1 MSISPVKEPR
11 VGDYVFSCGQDTE
24 QAIADAV
31 TVLTAQGCK
40 QFRPEPLP
48 DGRVIVHGYLRAA

>member
-1 MSISPVKEPR
+1 MSLSPHKEPR

-24 QAIADAV
+24 DAIEAAV
-31 TVLTAQGCK
+31 TVLKAQGCK
-40 QFRPEPLP
+40 QFRPELLP